1 MTILFLDGFTKGRD
15 EGKFSNSISVKRLHC
30 IPPNLKEEIN
40 SGCLGWKCGTWL
52 GNRLALAL

>member
-1 MTILFLDGFTKGRD
+1 LDGFTKGGD